1 MARKSKLTEQQ
12 WLEIAQL
19 RVGGTTYQQISDQYN
34 ITRKAI
40 IDHFKINNP
49 LTVVSQATQVLDDYQ
64 SQPHYMS
71 NQTHYEYNCEHDM
84 DDASN
89 YSLDNIKDMNEFLKQ
104 NLTNSNKL
112 VELHGISIE
121 NCQRILKFVSKVLS
135 SDSISVERLEQFI
148 AFHSKV
154 VKQLESLN
162 KIYGM
167 GVTPVSQINQQFNLG
182 KSDNIEDSNLSNRK
196 PKQLINKKFPD
207 DEFTGQEKVHLIFCT
222 SNEQAEILNQKLCK
236 KCRQEQMTLPSTVQ
250 YPL

>member
-12 WLEIAQL
+12 WQEIAQL
-19 RVGGTTYQQISDQYN
+19 RVNGTTYQQISDQYN
-34 ITRKAI
+34 ITRKAV

-49 LTVVSQATQVLDDYQ
+49 LTVVNQATQVLDDYQ
-64 SQPHYMS
+64 SQPHYMN
-71 NQTHYEYNCEHDM
+71 NQTNHEYNCDHGNNI

-112 VELHGISIE
+112 VELHGVSIE
-121 NCQRILKFVSKVLS
+121 NCQRILKFISAVLS
-135 SDSISVERLEQFI
+135 SDSIAVDQLERFI

-154 VKQLESLN
+154 VKQLESLS

-167 GVTPVSQINQQFNLG
+167 GVAPISQINQQFNLG
-182 KSDNIEDSNLSNRK
+182 QSDKMANDTHNHNNQSKRSAY
-196 PKQLINKKFPD
+196 KKFPD

-222 SNEQAEILNQKLCK
+222 SNEQAEIINQKLCK
-236 KCRQEQMTLPSTVQ
+236 KCRQEQMELPSTLQ
-250 YPL
+250 